1 MDTFF
6 KGNEHHA
13 ALMRNLGGNVNVK
26 SPGQNVAVNI
36 RRSTRDETL
45 ERAPRTNTDE
55 VDERAYHAHG
65 MALERKQAERAQ
77 GNRGTGKNAGAF
89 HKLRAT
95 VRGAI
100 ANGEMAKAL
109 PHKLGDY
116 SIEQAYSDLRSVPL
130 PSAADAFK
138 SLRKTMAKTA
148 RSLGNTTLAK
158 SLEAGYDSNSATLT
172 RGSALRKQSL
182 EKRLK
187 STVVGGDPKPA
198 KPKLMNKSECRAA
211 AFKAMSA
218 GKIAPRDAQ
227 TIDTCL
233 TMDRRIPDA
242 LMKALRAQ
250 HEGK

>member
-45 ERAPRTNTDE
+45 ERAPRANTDE
-55 VDERAYHAHG
+55 ADERAYRACRT
-65 MALERKQAERAQ
+65 ALDRKQAERAQ

-89 HKLRAT
+89 HKLHAK
-95 VRGAI
+95 VRDAI

-109 PHKLGDY
+109 PYKLGDY

-158 SLEAGYDSNSATLT
+158 SLEAGYDSNSVTLT
-172 RGSALRKQSL
+172 QGSTLRKQSL
-182 EKRLK
+182 DKRLQ
-187 STVVGGDPKPA
+187 STVGGGDPKPV
-198 KPKLMNKSECRAA
+198 KPKLMTKSQCQAA
-211 AFKAMSA
+211 ALKGLNS
-218 GKIAPRDAQ
+218 GKLTASQ
-227 TIDTCL
+227 CQHIDVSL
-233 TMDRRIPDA
+233 SMDRRIDDA
-242 LMKALRAQ
+242 TMATLRELQ
-250 HEGK
+250 GGK